1 MTHNTHT
8 LRTLSKPCASR
19 TSTVKQMR
27 QSIDCLFSQPYF
39 KDTYYILHSQKQSML
54 EGWGECSITLS
65 QPLGSITNINRT
77 VYRLKNRL
85 EKNMQ
90 AMCHI
95 PESHREIF
103 IITGA
108 WHTNQEN
115 KPAKG
120 VDINEVLDEKRLNM
134 KVQQNVSQL
143 ATGSFTRYVQF

>member
-1 MTHNTHT
+1 
-8 LRTLSKPCASR
+8 
-19 TSTVKQMR
+19 
-27 QSIDCLFSQPYF
+27 
-39 KDTYYILHSQKQSML
+39 
-54 EGWGECSITLS
+54 
-65 QPLGSITNINRT
+65 
-77 VYRLKNRL
+77 
-85 EKNMQ
+85 MQ

-103 IITGA
+103 MITGA